1 VRRLSAALWGAPRV
15 DEWRGRERDLTSRRE
30 RLSDYF
36 GLERN
41 VVSVAAAMFLL
52 GFGENLWKAFLPKY
66 LQALGAP
73 VLAIGLFGTVR
84 DFIDG
89 AYQYPGGWIAD
100 HWGRRRA
107 LTLFVGLASIGYL
120 LYAVAPSW
128 PFVFAGLLFSMAWVS
143 MASPTLFAVIGDAL
157 PRERR
162 AIGFTVQA
170 ILKRLPI
177 VVAPTLGGL
186 AIAAYGVRGGVRL
199 GLIVTFALAT
209 VTLAVVARIRIP
221 VLHERAPTDIRGVWA
236 SLPLPLKWL
245 LLSDVFIRTCEG
257 LVDVFLVIYAT
268 EVIGV
273 SAPRYGAL
281 IAIQMATAI
290 LVYVPA
296 SKVADRAGRK
306 PFVIATFLCFAAFP
320 LAVVLSKGFLALAL
334 AFIVGGLREVGE
346 PARKAMIVDLSRP
359 DIRARSIGL
368 YYLVRSAA
376 IAPAAFA
383 GGVLWRIDPSVPFF
397 LAGAVGLAGTA
408 LFATTVEERFAA

>member
-1 VRRLSAALWGAPRV
+1 MAGRTRARRIAS
-15 DEWRGRERDLTSRRE
+15 
-30 RLSDYF
+30 LSDYF

-41 VVSVAAAMFLL
+41 VVAVAAAMFLL

-66 LQALGAP
+66 LQVLGAP

-84 DFIDG
+84 DFVDG

-100 HWGRRRA
+100 RWGRRRA
-107 LTLFVGLASIGYL
+107 LTLFVGLASVGYL

-128 PFVFAGLLFSMAWVS
+128 PFLFAGLFFSMAWVS

-186 AIAAYGVRGGVRL
+186 AIAAYGVRNGVRL
-199 GLIVTFALAT
+199 GLIVTFALAA
-209 VTLAVVARIRIP
+209 VTLAVVARVRIP
-221 VLHERAPTDIRGVWA
+221 VLREQAPTDIRGVWI

-268 EVIGV
+268 EVMGV

-296 SKVADRAGRK
+296 SKVADRTGRK

-320 LAVVLSKGFLALAL
+320 LAVVLARSFFALAA
-334 AFIVGGLREVGE
+334 AFVVGGLREVGE
-346 PARKAMIVDLSRP
+346 PARKAMIVDLAQP
-359 DIRARSIGL
+359 EIRARSIGL

-376 IAPAAFA
+376 IAPAAFI
-383 GGVLWRIDPSVPFF
+383 GGLLWRIDPSVPFF

>member
-1 VRRLSAALWGAPRV
+1 M
-15 DEWRGRERDLTSRRE
+15 ETRGRSARF
-30 RLSDYF
+30 SDYF

-41 VVSVAAAMFLL
+41 VVAVAAAMFLL
-52 GFGENLWKAFLPKY
+52 GFGENLWKGFLPKY

-84 DFIDG
+84 DFLDG

-100 HWGRRRA
+100 RYGRRRA
-107 LTLFVGLASIGYL
+107 LLFFVGLASIGYVI
-120 LYAVAPSW
+120 YALAPSW
-128 PFVFAGLLFSMAWVS
+128 PFVLAGLVFGMAWTS
-143 MASPTLFAVIGDAL
+143 MASPTLFAVVGDSL

-170 ILKRLPI
+170 VLKRLPI

-186 AIAAYGVRGGVRL
+186 AIAAYGVLGGIRL
-199 GLIVTFALAT
+199 GLAVTVALAL
-209 VTLAVVARIRIP
+209 VTLAVVARVRIP
-221 VLHERAPTDIRGVWA
+221 VLREPVPTNIRGVWR
-236 SLPLPLKWL
+236 SLPSPLKWL

-268 EVIGV
+268 EVVGV

-296 SKVADRAGRK
+296 SKIADRAGRK

-320 LAVVLSKGFLALAL
+320 LAVVLSRSFLALAA
-334 AFIVGGLREVGE
+334 AFVVGGLREVGE
-346 PARKAMIVDLSRP
+346 PARKAMIVDFSRP
-359 DIRARSIGL
+359 ELRARSIGL

-376 IAPAAFA
+376 IAPAAFT
-383 GGVLWRIDPSVPFF
+383 GGLLWKIDPSIPF
-397 LAGAVGLAGTA
+397 LVAGAVGIVGTV
-408 LFATTVEERFAA
+408 LFTATVEERFAA